1 MGNLCHKVL
10 FITKPADTLSINIY
24 SAIFKHIYMDSFND
38 SKGFRAQNEFM
49 IL

>member
-10 FITKPADTLSINIY
+10 FITKPSDTLSINKHY
-24 SAIFKHIYMDSFND
+24 PIFKPIYND
-38 SKGFRAQNEFM
+38 SKGFRVQNEFM

>member
-10 FITKPADTLSINIY
+10 FITKPADTLTINKY
-24 SAIFKHIYMDSFND
+24 SPIFKHIYGFND
-38 SKGFRAQNEFM
+38 SKGFRVQNEFM